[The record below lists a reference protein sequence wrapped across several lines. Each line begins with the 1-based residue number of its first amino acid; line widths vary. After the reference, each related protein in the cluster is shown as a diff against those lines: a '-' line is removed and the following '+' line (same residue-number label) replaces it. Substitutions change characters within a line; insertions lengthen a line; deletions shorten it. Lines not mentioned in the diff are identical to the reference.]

1 MDRPTLALTLGDP
14 AGVGPEIMAKALAEG
29 SVYDLLKPVAIGSR
43 GVLEQVIEGARSALS
58 VRVVD
63 APADARGERGTVDL
77 IEAGDLAQARFGEID
92 ASHGRA
98 ALDWIERACAL
109 ARDGAVDGIVT
120 GPINKEAARAGGM
133 TFPGHTEMLADLLGA
148 DPGGVFTMFVVGKLR
163 IFFLTRHLSLRDAI
177 DALTVERV
185 HDGIVRVDVLL
196 RELGVPDPHVAL
208 AALNP
213 HAGEG
218 GMMGDEE
225 IHVLRPAVE
234 QARAD
239 GIRVSGPVPADAVF
253 HQGREGRFDGV
264 ISLFHDQGHIA
275 SKTLDFFGTVSA
287 TLGLPVIRTSVDHG
301 TAFDIAGT
309 WTADARG
316 QINALRV
323 AAELVATKR
332 AGVRVTG
339 SDLAI
344 ER

>member
-14 AGVGPEIMAKALAEG
+14 AGIGPEIMAKALAEG
-29 SVYDLLKPVAIGSR
+29 SAYDLLKPIAIGSR
-43 GVLEQVIEGARSALS
+43 GVLEQVIDGAQLELA

-63 APADARGERGTVDL
+63 APGDARGERGTVDL
-77 IEAGDLAQARFGEID
+77 IDAGGVSEARFGEID
-92 ASHGRA
+92 AEHGRA

-109 ARDGAVDGIVT
+109 AREGAVDGIVT

-133 TFPGHTEMLADLLGA
+133 RFPGHTEMLADLLRA

-185 HDGIVRVDVLL
+185 RDGIVRVDGLL
-196 RELGVPDPHVAL
+196 RELGVEDPHVAL

-218 GMMGDEE
+218 GMMGSEE
-225 IHVLRPAVE
+225 IEVLRPAVE

-301 TAFDIAGT
+301 TAFDLAGS

-316 QINALRV
+316 QVNALRV
-323 AAELVATKR
+323 GAELVATR
-332 AGVRVTG
+332 QRVGVTG
-339 SDLAI
+339 SRLAI